1 MKKIKS
7 YQQFESLKIARED
20 LLDLG
25 DNLFSDLIDICRE
38 LTDEPLSGGEV
49 KCECDRLYGIA
60 IYTFKFNFP
69 EATYWMEIK
78 PTILRMIEVIE
89 RNGSNG
95 QAYGYWGTSLSSFKR
110 FSKVDLE
117 KLKDFEEYWY
127 ISNLEL
133 YIKPEG
139 MT

>member
-7 YQQFESLKIARED
+7 YHQFESLTFTRPD
-20 LLDLG
+20 FLDLD
-25 DNLFSDLIDICRE
+25 DNLFSDLVDICRE

-69 EATYWMEIK
+69 EATYWMEVK

-89 RNGSNG
+89 KNNRVGK
-95 QAYGYWGTSLSSFKR
+95 AYGYWGTSLSSFNR
-110 FSKVDLE
+110 FKVDIQ

-127 ISNLEL
+127 ITNLEL
-133 YIKPEG
+133 YINPPG
-139 MT
+139 L